1 MSNAKQAYLKSPGKK
16 IGHCKLK
23 KVGQIRAGGREEAEA
38 MEGTTADD
46 VGPEEMEE
54 AETVQVASEVDVT

>member
-1 MSNAKQAYLKSPGKK
+1 MSKAKQAYLKSPGKK

-23 KVGQIRAGGREEAEA
+23 KVGQIRAGGREAEA

-46 VGPEEMEE
+46 VGREEMEE
-54 AETVQVASEVDVT
+54 AEMVQVASEVDVT